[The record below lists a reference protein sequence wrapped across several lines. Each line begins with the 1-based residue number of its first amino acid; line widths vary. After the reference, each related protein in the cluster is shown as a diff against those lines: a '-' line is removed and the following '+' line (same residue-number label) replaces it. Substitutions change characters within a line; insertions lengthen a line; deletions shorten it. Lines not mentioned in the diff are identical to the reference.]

1 VNANNRIIRAAF
13 LVFGFWWLVF
23 TLVEFGGQP
32 LEVLE
37 NWQYV
42 GSTVSRWVLG
52 VVAGLIIGVWYIWFS
67 RVTAMNR
74 LFKGKL
80 GNRLNGARS
89 TLGDVPMPA
98 RVPKRVDGPGKSLPI
113 ASERVNAW
121 IAANE
126 KKYPQHVKFFWAIW
140 DTYSAHQHF
149 PASHRKGGHGNRRLW
164 EHCLAVADT
173 ALADAGTYVFDGVY
187 VKARG
192 KPKFKIIDLKNKEFR
207 FDAQDPLIPILALAH
222 DIGKLEAYVL
232 EPDGTVKT
240 KEEGSA
246 LTPQDDNRISHDSL
260 GARILARF
268 PEYWALS
275 GRDRTAIN
283 LVIGHYHHPSQF
295 PVDRNGLSLD
305 DRMTALMEF
314 LILVDKKTGMAESN
328 ITDNLNE
335 HEITEEE
342 SSSIYHCFVD
352 IITEFGRVNGTGD
365 KARDSTLKIAQ
376 KHDGLI
382 VVKEKDLRML
392 ILAKM
397 GWSLDEGDG
406 RYRVTLNLM
415 STLQEKCVLY
425 TTHNHADM
433 SRFLPMY
440 SASFRDPQT
449 GAHMTTWEPVII
461 IRPVSTTP
469 ELAGL
474 TGLPNLGSKLD
485 IERPLF
491 THNLGIQE
499 VDGLRALIAL
509 GFGTEIAAK
518 ANIAGKQAKAQTS
531 APQAT
536 AQNPQPLNAPNAQS
550 PADTSSGPSTG
561 EVSPDEVE
569 QPATSGVALDQ
580 PTTPIEQTV
589 DALPQQLV
597 SIKPAL
603 RLVQTTPANTIV
615 ISEPPSEP
623 VEAPAEEVEL
633 QLDELQQEM
642 AGLLEQISD
651 DNDDDEFMAFVGD
664 TSEDDDLGDAFAD
677 FGEEVAS
684 PQPTPMIE
692 PQTTSLPVTPIE
704 QQIVPD
710 ELPPSTA
717 VDPAAPAPVAVAVPD
732 PDAQS
737 SRRKLSPAAEAA
749 ALKALGDATPDF
761 TAFVQPRKKK
771 KSVLNNMTRIR
782 EAITNKVIPVCG
794 SRDGFEYLLEA
805 DIVAFDADL
814 DLKALIKAEKLPTVT
829 PKPGYTMIGFPVV
842 TERLSQDW

>member
-1 VNANNRIIRAAF
+1 MNANNRIIRAAT
-13 LVFGFWWLVF
+13 LVFGFWWLVC

-37 NWQYV
+37 NWQYL
-42 GSTVSRWVLG
+42 GGTVSRWILG
-52 VVAGLIIGVWYIWFS
+52 VVAGLIIGVWYIWFG

-80 GNRLNGARS
+80 GNRLNGVRS

-98 RVPKRVDGPGKSLPI
+98 RAPKRVESSAKRLPI
-113 ASERVNAW
+113 GSELVNAW
-121 IAANE
+121 VAANG
-126 KKYPQHVKFFWAIW
+126 KNYPQHVQFFWAIW
-140 DTYSAHQHF
+140 DTYSAHQQF

-192 KPKFKIIDLKNKEFR
+192 KPKFKIIDLKNKEYR
-207 FDAQDPLIPILALAH
+207 FDPQDPLIPILALAH

-232 EPDGTVKT
+232 APDGSVIT

-268 PEYWALS
+268 PEYWALPA
-275 GRDRTAIN
+275 RDRTAIN

-328 ITDNLNE
+328 ITDSMNE
-335 HEITEEE
+335 QEITEEE

-352 IITEFGRVNGTGD
+352 IITEYGRVNGTGD

-376 KHDGLI
+376 KHDGLV

-415 STLQEKCVLY
+415 STLQEKGVLY

-469 ELAGL
+469 ELASL

-509 GFGTEIAAK
+509 GFGSEVAAK
-518 ANIAGKQAKAQTS
+518 ANIAGKQSKSQAA
-531 APQAT
+531 APQAA
-536 AQNPQPLNAPNAQS
+536 AQNPPPQIVPTTQP
-550 PADTSSGPSTG
+550 PADKGTGPSTN
-561 EVSPDEVE
+561 EVTSTDEGH
-569 QPATSGVALDQ
+569 PAASSDGQVQLITSGGLTEEAN
-580 PTTPIEQTV
+580 
-589 DALPQQLV
+589 PQQLD
-597 SIKPAL
+597 SLKPAL
-603 RLVQTTPANTIV
+603 RLVQTTPPTTLE
-615 ISEPPSEP
+615 ISQPPAAS
-623 VEAPAEEVEL
+623 VEVPADEEELQPDEL
-633 QLDELQQEM
+633 QLEI
-642 AGLLEQISD
+642 AGLLEQVTD
-651 DNDDDEFMAFVGD
+651 DNDDDEFMAFVGE
-664 TSEDDDLGDAFAD
+664 SSGDDDGFGDAFAD

-684 PQPTPMIE
+684 PQPVPMIE
-692 PQTTSLPVTPIE
+692 LPTTPLPETQIE
-704 QQIVPD
+704 QHIEPD
-710 ELPPSTA
+710 ELPHEITP
-717 VDPAAPAPVAVAVPD
+717 VPAPPAPVAVAIPD

-737 SRRKLSPAAEAA
+737 TRRKLSPAAEAA
-749 ALKALGDATPDF
+749 ALKALGDAIPDF
-761 TAFVQPRKKK
+761 TASIQPRKKK
-771 KSVLNNMTRIR
+771 KSVINHMARVR
-782 EAITNKVIPVCG
+782 EAITNQLIPVCG
-794 SRDGFEYLLEA
+794 SRDGFDYLLEA

-829 PKPGYTMIGFPVV
+829 PKPGCTMIGFPVV
-842 TERLSQDW
+842 EGRG

>member
-1 VNANNRIIRAAF
+1 MNANNRIIRAAF

-42 GSTVSRWVLG
+42 GNTVSRWVLG
-52 VVAGLIIGVWYIWFS
+52 VVAGLIIGVWYIWFG
-67 RVTAMNR
+67 RVTAMSR

-98 RVPKRVDGPGKSLPI
+98 RAPKRVDSLAKRLPI
-113 ASERVNAW
+113 GSERVNAW
-121 IAANE
+121 VAAND
-126 KKYPQHVKFFWAIW
+126 KKYPHHVKFFWAIW
-140 DTYSAHQHF
+140 DTYSAHQRF

-173 ALADAGTYVFDGVY
+173 ALADAGNYVFDGVY

-232 EPDGTVKT
+232 EPDGSVKT

-268 PEYWALS
+268 PEYWALP

-328 ITDNLNE
+328 ITESLNE

-392 ILAKM
+392 LLAKM

-406 RYRVTLNLM
+406 RYL
-415 STLQEKCVLY
+415 
-425 TTHNHADM
+425 
-433 SRFLPMY
+433 
-440 SASFRDPQT
+440 
-449 GAHMTTWEPVII
+449 
-461 IRPVSTTP
+461 
-469 ELAGL
+469 
-474 TGLPNLGSKLD
+474 
-485 IERPLF
+485 
-491 THNLGIQE
+491 
-499 VDGLRALIAL
+499 
-509 GFGTEIAAK
+509 
-518 ANIAGKQAKAQTS
+518 
-531 APQAT
+531 
-536 AQNPQPLNAPNAQS
+536 
-550 PADTSSGPSTG
+550 
-561 EVSPDEVE
+561 
-569 QPATSGVALDQ
+569 
-580 PTTPIEQTV
+580 
-589 DALPQQLV
+589 
-597 SIKPAL
+597 
-603 RLVQTTPANTIV
+603 
-615 ISEPPSEP
+615 
-623 VEAPAEEVEL
+623 
-633 QLDELQQEM
+633 
-642 AGLLEQISD
+642 
-651 DNDDDEFMAFVGD
+651 
-664 TSEDDDLGDAFAD
+664 
-677 FGEEVAS
+677 
-684 PQPTPMIE
+684 
-692 PQTTSLPVTPIE
+692 
-704 QQIVPD
+704 
-710 ELPPSTA
+710 
-717 VDPAAPAPVAVAVPD
+717 
-732 PDAQS
+732 
-737 SRRKLSPAAEAA
+737 
-749 ALKALGDATPDF
+749 
-761 TAFVQPRKKK
+761 
-771 KSVLNNMTRIR
+771 
-782 EAITNKVIPVCG
+782 
-794 SRDGFEYLLEA
+794 
-805 DIVAFDADL
+805 
-814 DLKALIKAEKLPTVT
+814 
-829 PKPGYTMIGFPVV
+829 
-842 TERLSQDW
+842 

>member
-1 VNANNRIIRAAF
+1 MNANNRIIRAAF

-37 NWQYV
+37 NWQYM
-42 GSTVSRWVLG
+42 GNTVSRWVLG
-52 VVAGLIIGVWYIWFS
+52 VVAGLIIGVWYIWFG

-98 RVPKRVDGPGKSLPI
+98 QTPKRVDSLAKRLPI
-113 ASERVNAW
+113 GSVLVNAW
-121 IAANE
+121 VAANE
-126 KKYPQHVKFFWAIW
+126 KRYPQYVKFFWAIW
-140 DTYSAHQHF
+140 DTYSAHQQF

-232 EPDGTVKT
+232 EPDGSVKT

-328 ITDNLNE
+328 ITDSLNE

-365 KARDSTLKIAQ
+365 KTRDSTLKIAQ

-415 STLQEKCVLY
+415 STLQDKGVLY

-485 IERPLF
+485 VERPLF

-509 GFGTEIAAK
+509 GFGSEIAAK
-518 ANIAGKQAKAQTS
+518 ANIAGKQSKAQSS
-531 APQAT
+531 APQDA
-536 AQNPQPLNAPNAQS
+536 AQNPQPQTATNAQS
-550 PADTSSGPSTG
+550 PANTGSGPSTG
-561 EVSPDEVE
+561 EMTPTEE
-569 QPATSGVALDQ
+569 GKPAIPGVALDQ
-580 PTTPIEQTV
+580 PTTPINQTV
-589 DALPQQLV
+589 EADPQHQGRQ
-597 SIKPAL
+597 KPAL
-603 RLVQTTPANTIV
+603 RLVQTTPPTTME
-615 ISEPPSEP
+615 ISHPPSEL
-623 VEAPAEEVEL
+623 VEVPAEEEELEPDEL
-633 QLDELQQEM
+633 QLEM
-642 AGLLEQISD
+642 AGLLEQVSA
-651 DNDDDEFMAFVGD
+651 DNDDDEFMAFVGES
-664 TSEDDDLGDAFAD
+664 SEDDDLGDAFAD
-677 FGEEVAS
+677 FGEVVAS
-684 PQPTPMIE
+684 PQPVPMIE
-692 PQTTSLPVTPIE
+692 PQTTPVPEIQIE

-710 ELPPSTA
+710 ELPPEITP
-717 VDPAAPAPVAVAVPD
+717 DPAPPAPVAVAIPD

-771 KSVLNNMTRIR
+771 KSVLNHMTRIR
-782 EAITNKVIPVCG
+782 EAIANQVIPVCG
-794 SRDGFEYLLEA
+794 SRDGFDYLLEA

-829 PKPGYTMIGFPVV
+829 PKPGYTMIGIPVV
-842 TERLSQDW
+842 EGRG

>member
-1 VNANNRIIRAAF
+1 MNANNRIIRAVA
-13 LVFGFWWLVF
+13 LVFGFWWLVL
-23 TLVEFGGQP
+23 TLVEFGGEP
-32 LEVLE
+32 LEVLD
-37 NWQYV
+37 NWQYL
-42 GSTVSRWVLG
+42 GGKVSRWVLG
-52 VVAGLIIGVWYIWFS
+52 VVAGLIIGVWYIWFG

-74 LFKGKL
+74 LFKGKF
-80 GNRLNGARS
+80 GNRLNGVRS
-89 TLGDVPMPA
+89 TLGDVPMPSRA
-98 RVPKRVDGPGKSLPI
+98 LKRVENPAKRLPI
-113 ASERVNAW
+113 GSELVNAW
-121 IAANE
+121 VAANE
-126 KKYPQHVKFFWAIW
+126 KNYPQHVEFFWAIW

-173 ALADAGTYVFDGVY
+173 TLADAGTYVFDGVY

-192 KPKFKIIDLKNKEFR
+192 KPKFKIIDVKNKEYR
-207 FDAQDPLIPILALAH
+207 FDPQDPLIPILALAH

-232 EPDGTVKT
+232 APDGTVIT

-246 LTPQDDNRISHDSL
+246 LTPQDDNRICHDSL

-268 PEYWALS
+268 PEYWALPA
-275 GRDRTAIN
+275 RDRTAIN

-328 ITDNLNE
+328 ITDSLNE

-342 SSSIYHCFVD
+342 SSSIYHSFVD

-376 KHDGLI
+376 KHDGLV

-392 ILAKM
+392 ILAKT

-415 STLQEKCVLY
+415 STLQEKGVLY

-485 IERPLF
+485 VERPLF

-509 GFGTEIAAK
+509 GFGSEIAAK
-518 ANIAGKQAKAQTS
+518 ANIAGKQSKAQAS
-531 APQAT
+531 APQAVD
-536 AQNPQPLNAPNAQS
+536 QNPLPQNAPNTQS
-550 PADTSSGPSTG
+550 PADTGTGPSTG
-561 EVSPDEVE
+561 EET
-569 QPATSGVALDQ
+569 PAEEGPTPIVALDQ
-580 PTTPIEQTV
+580 STTPITQAV
-589 DALPQQLV
+589 AAAPQQLV
-597 SIKPAL
+597 SLKPAIH
-603 RLVQTTPANTIV
+603 LVQTTPPTPRE
-615 ISEPPSEP
+615 ISQPLSEP
-623 VEAPAEEVEL
+623 VEVSAEQEEEL
-633 QLDELQQEM
+633 VPEDLHLEM
-642 AGLLEQISD
+642 AGLLEQVST
-651 DNDDDEFMAFVGD
+651 DNDDDEFMAFVGES
-664 TSEDDDLGDAFAD
+664 SEDDDLGDAFAD

-684 PQPTPMIE
+684 PRTVPMIE
-692 PQTTSLPVTPIE
+692 PQTTPLPEVQIE
-704 QQIVPD
+704 QQIVPN
-710 ELPPSTA
+710 EIPSEITP
-717 VDPAAPAPVAVAVPD
+717 DPAPPAQVAVAIPD

-749 ALKALGDATPDF
+749 AWRALGDATPDF
-761 TAFVQPRKKK
+761 TAFIQPRKKK
-771 KSVLNNMTRIR
+771 KSVLNHMTRIR
-782 EAITNKVIPVCG
+782 EAITNQVIPVCG
-794 SRDGFEYLLEA
+794 SRDGFDYLLEA

-814 DLKALIKAEKLPTVT
+814 DLKGLIKAEKLPTVT
-829 PKPGYTMIGFPVV
+829 PKPGYTMVGFPVV
-842 TERLSQDW
+842 

>member
-1 VNANNRIIRAAF
+1 MNANNRIIRAAF

-42 GSTVSRWVLG
+42 GNTVSRWVLG
-52 VVAGLIIGVWYIWFS
+52 VVAGLIIGVWYIWFG
-67 RVTAMNR
+67 RVTAMSR

-98 RVPKRVDGPGKSLPI
+98 RTPKRVDSLTKRLPI
-113 ASERVNAW
+113 GSELVNAW
-121 IAANE
+121 VAAND
-126 KKYPQHVKFFWAIW
+126 KKYPHHVKFFWAIW
-140 DTYSAHQHF
+140 DTYSAHQRF

-173 ALADAGTYVFDGVY
+173 ALADAGNYVFDGVY

-232 EPDGTVKT
+232 EPDGSVKT

-268 PEYWALS
+268 PEYWALP

-328 ITDNLNE
+328 ITESLNE

-415 STLQEKCVLY
+415 STLQEKGVLY
-425 TTHNHADM
+425 ATHNHADM

-485 IERPLF
+485 VERPLF

-499 VDGLRALIAL
+499 VEGLRALIAL

-518 ANIAGKQAKAQTS
+518 ANIAGKQAKAQAS
-531 APQAT
+531 APQVT
-536 AQNPQPLNAPNAQS
+536 AQNPQPMNAPNAQS
-550 PADTSSGPSTG
+550 PADTGSGPSTG
-561 EVSPDEVE
+561 VVTPAEVE

-589 DALPQQLV
+589 DAEPQQLV

-615 ISEPPSEP
+615 ISEPPSGP
-623 VEAPAEEVEL
+623 VAAPAEEEEL
-633 QLDELQQEM
+633 QPDELQQEM
-642 AGLLEQISD
+642 AGLLEQISA

-677 FGEEVAS
+677 FGEAVAS
-684 PQPTPMIE
+684 PQPAPMIE
-692 PQTTSLPVTPIE
+692 PQITSLPVTPIQ

-710 ELPPSTA
+710 ELSSSTA
-717 VDPAAPAPVAVAVPD
+717 FDPATPAPVAVAIPD

-771 KSVLNNMTRIR
+771 KSVLNHMTRIR
-782 EAITNKVIPVCG
+782 EAITNQVIPVCG
-794 SRDGFEYLLEA
+794 SRDGFDYLLEA

-842 TERLSQDW
+842 